1 VLSILKENKQ
11 EHIINILDK
20 MSVEKQDILMKQIL
34 DIDFKEVNNLYEEL
48 RNGYVEKLNTIE
60 PIKYTEKARL
70 SEEARQEYEAL
81 GVRVIKDNKLAVLTV
96 AGGQGTRLG
105 HNGPKGTYELGLE
118 NIFGKKV
125 SIFEVLASNFIKA
138 KSAYN
143 VDINWYMMLS
153 NENKYETVKFFVD
166 NNYFGLP
173 KHSVKFFMQNDVPL
187 IDENGKVVVGKDFLI
202 KTASNGNGGVYE
214 VLKSEVIEASELEK
228 CGEVFLNKSKDVS
241 KRTVPVDTVLEDMKN
256 NRIEWIFV
264 SGVDN
269 ILVNPIDPLFVGL
282 TIKEGNLIAS
292 KTVKKIDAN
301 EKTGVFAKKNGKIG
315 VIEYNEISEE
325 LRNARDDD
333 GELVYGQSNIVSH
346 LYNIE
351 ALEVLKDVKLRYH
364 KAHKK
369 NAYLN
374 EDLEL
379 IVPEEPNTFKFE
391 KFIFDAYEKFDGMS
405 ILSVKKDEEFAPIKN
420 AEGKDSP
427 ETAVE
432 LYLKARS

>member
-1 VLSILKENKQ
+1 MRQQVLTILKENNQ
-11 EHIINILDK
+11 EHIIKILDK
-20 MSVEKQDILMKQIL
+20 MAVENQDKLMKQIL
-34 DIDFKEVNNLYEEL
+34 ELDFKEVNDLYEEL
-48 RNGYVEKLNTIE
+48 KNGYVEKLNIIE

-70 SEEARQEYEAL
+70 SEETRQEYEAL
-81 GVRVIKDNKLAVLTV
+81 GENVIRDNKLAVLTV

-105 HNGPKGTYELGLE
+105 HNAPKGTYELELKE
-118 NIFGKKV
+118 VFGKKV

-173 KHSVKFFMQNDVPL
+173 KHCVKFFMQNDVPL
-187 IDENGKVVVGKDFLI
+187 IDQNGKVVVGKDFLI

-214 VLKSEVIEASELEK
+214 VLH
-228 CGEVFLNKSKDVS
+228 
-241 KRTVPVDTVLEDMKN
+241 TVLEDMKN
-256 NRIEWIFV
+256 NGIEWIFV

-369 NAYLN
+369 NVYLN

>member
-1 VLSILKENKQ
+1 
-11 EHIINILDK
+11 
-20 MSVEKQDILMKQIL
+20 
-34 DIDFKEVNNLYEEL
+34 
-48 RNGYVEKLNTIE
+48 
-60 PIKYTEKARL
+60 
-70 SEEARQEYEAL
+70 
-81 GVRVIKDNKLAVLTV
+81 
-96 AGGQGTRLG
+96 
-105 HNGPKGTYELGLE
+105 
-118 NIFGKKV
+118 
-125 SIFEVLASNFIKA
+125 
-138 KSAYN
+138 
-143 VDINWYMMLS
+143 
-153 NENKYETVKFFVD
+153 
-166 NNYFGLP
+166 
-173 KHSVKFFMQNDVPL
+173 
-187 IDENGKVVVGKDFLI
+187 
-202 KTASNGNGGVYE
+202 
-214 VLKSEVIEASELEK
+214 
-228 CGEVFLNKSKDVS
+228 
-241 KRTVPVDTVLEDMKN
+241 
-256 NRIEWIFV
+256 
-264 SGVDN
+264 
-269 ILVNPIDPLFVGL
+269 
-282 TIKEGNLIAS
+282 
-292 KTVKKIDAN
+292 
-301 EKTGVFAKKNGKIG
+301 
-315 VIEYNEISEE
+315 